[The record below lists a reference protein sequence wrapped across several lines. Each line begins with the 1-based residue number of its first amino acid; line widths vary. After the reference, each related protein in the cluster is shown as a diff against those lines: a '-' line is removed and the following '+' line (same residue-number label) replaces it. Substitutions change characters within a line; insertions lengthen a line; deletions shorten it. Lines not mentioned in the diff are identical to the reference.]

1 MGTVTLSAPLLRLRF
16 SSRWL
21 ITRPIDLALVIGS
34 AAAGYL
40 YLALYA
46 VFQVPID
53 YLWWFWS
60 VGFDGTH
67 IFATVTRTY
76 LDREARIRS
85 PRLLFGSAA
94 VFFSLGPLMV
104 LAGQKALL
112 ALLVGT
118 WAYYHVMRQHYGFLM
133 LYKVKNRDLTPE
145 DNRLDGRFL
154 FLMLVAPPVHRFLIH
169 HPEELGLPPGIAL
182 ARLAPRTE
190 PLLFL
195 LLALAAAAFAL
206 RQIERLRASQ
216 PLNLPKILLLGAIV
230 PLHWLT
236 FAFMSWRA
244 AVPTITI
251 AHNLQYHA
259 LVWFHN
265 RNKYAAPHAGARFGR
280 IPHAV
285 STSLLSYAALALI
298 FSLAYRLPGYQLGRV
313 SDLAFGFFCGFGL
326 THYYLDSKIWRVRGD
341 PELRR
346 VLGLA

>member
-1 MGTVTLSAPLLRLRF
+1 LGTLTISAPQLRARF
-16 SSRWL
+16 RCGWL
-21 ITRPIDLALVIGS
+21 ISRPVDLALVSGS
-34 AAAGYL
+34 ALAGYL

-46 VFQVPID
+46 VFQVPIG

-67 IFATVTRTY
+67 IFATATRTY
-76 LDREARIRS
+76 LDREARMQSR
-85 PRLLFGSAA
+85 RLLFGSAA
-94 VFFSLGPLMV
+94 AFFSLGPLMV

-112 ALLVGT
+112 ALVVGT

-133 LYKVKNRDLTPE
+133 LYKVKNRDLAAA

-154 FLMLVAPPVHRFLIH
+154 FLMLVAPPVHRFLMH
-169 HPEELGLPPGIAL
+169 HPEELGLPPGLAL
-182 ARLAPRTE
+182 ARVAPWTE
-190 PLLFL
+190 LLLFSAV
-195 LLALAAAAFAL
+195 ALGAGAFLL
-206 RQIERLRASQ
+206 RQLERLRASE
-216 PLNLPKILLLGAIV
+216 PLNLPKLLLVGAVI

-265 RNKYAAPHAGARFGR
+265 RNKYGDPAAGRRFGR
-280 IPHAV
+280 LPHAV
-285 STSLLSYAALALI
+285 SASLLAYAGLGLL

-326 THYYLDSKIWRVRGD
+326 THYYLDSKIWRVRRD

-346 VLGLA
+346 LLGLA